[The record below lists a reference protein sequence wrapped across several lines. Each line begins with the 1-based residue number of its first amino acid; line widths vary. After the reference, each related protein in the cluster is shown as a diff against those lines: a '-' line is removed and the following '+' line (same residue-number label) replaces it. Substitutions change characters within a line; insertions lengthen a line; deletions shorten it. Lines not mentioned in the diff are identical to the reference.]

1 LSKGDGVEQVSTTQC
16 HVSIYAPNGQ
26 DSFAFHAN
34 DVGTSLLSVETTK
47 DLHHAVGSFTLTL
60 DARVGEDGR
69 RWDERIPRR
78 ALVFIHMDRA
88 GSAPDAGDT
97 TVMIGFTDRHGV
109 QEAYGQAAP
118 LRRCVLSGR
127 ELSSVILDAML
138 WFHPALAGH
147 PEYGTVTIENALLG
161 PVQLALIANPAL
173 VEAGLDPKQ
182 AVRLILNTYLFA
194 GGETPP
200 ALHPGP
206 GEMPVPQR
214 PLITIDL
221 PGMPL
226 ARLLDLNA
234 DAWSTFQP
242 VIVPLA
248 QFPTGVG
255 SLWNYLHLYVDRHFQ
270 EFFTR
275 IEEGQCRIHF
285 RGKPFLHDK
294 MVSGSR
300 FKSTQAEPTLHTIEL
315 DPADILSQ
323 QLSRDTT
330 QVYNVFAVIP
340 RGFSDEFTMA
350 NFRQVILP
358 QVVTEPDE
366 PSFIGRYGLRIMEV
380 RSMYLSPFAPG
391 PPPGTAVPP
400 PQALKPPPGAATTY
414 APLANQIAAQY
425 GIPDALRPWF
435 VASIEQE
442 SYWNPIAVGTSGEKG
457 LGQLMAGTA
466 AQMGVPHDFD
476 PVNSLTGAARYW
488 QYLRSFPYIGDNPL
502 LILAG
507 YNAGPGAVQAAGGRV
522 PASAEQHVRAVT
534 SIYARNQS
542 LAGGT
547 PPPLPSTT
555 AGGTPPPLPS
565 TTAVSGSNMF
575 DALPM
580 IEAAQQWARIL
591 RTWYDMGGELL
602 SGTIVVRGQ
611 ASWNIGHRLF
621 CRHALEGPW
630 EAYIEGVHHT
640 YDVRSGQ
647 YLTVLRVTRG
657 WYLSAAWARQM
668 RTEGKTTVQRATGG
682 PPTAAP
688 GRGAQGG
695 AADDQTR
702 FAGTPLLGVRPGRE
716 EE

>member
-1 LSKGDGVEQVSTTQC
+1 VDQVSTTQC
-16 HVSIYAPNGQ
+16 HVSIYAPNGK
-26 DSFAFHAN
+26 DSFAFSA
-34 DVGTSLLSVETTK
+34 DEVGTSLLSVETTK

-60 DARVGEDGR
+60 DARLGDDGR

-78 ALVFIHMDRA
+78 SLVFIHMDRD
-88 GSAPDAGDT
+88 GSAPDAGDS
-97 TVMIGFTDRHGV
+97 TVMIGLTDGHGV
-109 QEAYGQAAP
+109 QENYGQAAP
-118 LRRCVLSGR
+118 MRRVVLTGR
-127 ELSSVILDAML
+127 ELSCVILDAML

-147 PEYGTVTIENALLG
+147 PEYGTLTIDNALKG

-173 VEAGLDPKQ
+173 VASGLDPTQ
-182 AVRLILNTYLFA
+182 AIRLILNTYLFA
-194 GGETPP
+194 GGDTPA

-206 GEMPVPQR
+206 GDMPVPQR

-242 VIVPLA
+242 VIVPMA

-275 IEEGQCRIHF
+275 IEDGQCRIHF
-285 RGKPFLHDK
+285 RGKPFLHAK
-294 MVSGSR
+294 TVSGSR
-300 FKSTQAEPTLHTIEL
+300 FKSATGPASDTAEPTLHTIEL
-315 DPADILSQ
+315 DPDDIVSQ

-358 QVVTEPDE
+358 QVVIEPDE
-366 PSFIGRYGLRIMEV
+366 PSFVGRYGLRIMEV
-380 RSMYLSPFAPG
+380 RSMYLSPFAQG
-391 PPPGTAVPP
+391 PPPSTALPP
-400 PQALKPPPGAATTY
+400 PRALKPAPASAATY

-442 SYWNPIAVGTSGEKG
+442 SYWNPNATGTLDEKG
-457 LGQLMAGTA
+457 LGQLRAGTA

-488 QYLRSFPYIGDNPL
+488 QYLRSLPYIGDNPQ

-522 PASAEQHVRAVT
+522 PASADQHVRAVT
-534 SIYARNQS
+534 AIYTRNQS
-542 LAGGT
+542 VPGGT
-547 PPPLPSTT
+547 ANPVPSTM
-555 AGGTPPPLPS
+555 
-565 TTAVSGSNMF
+565 AVSGTNMF

-580 IEAAQQWARIL
+580 IDAAQQWAAIL

-611 ASWNIGHRLF
+611 AVWNVGHRLF
-621 CRHALEGPW
+621 CRHSLAGPW

-640 YDVRSGQ
+640 YDVRTGQ
-647 YLTVLRVTRG
+647 YLTILRVTRG

-668 RTEGKTTVQRATGG
+668 RQEGKTTVTSATGG
-682 PPTAAP
+682 PPTRDP
-688 GRGAQGG
+688 GSAVPESALGNEA
-695 AADDQTR
+695 R
-702 FAGTPLLGVRPGRE
+702 FEGTPILGVRPRRE
-716 EE
+716 AE